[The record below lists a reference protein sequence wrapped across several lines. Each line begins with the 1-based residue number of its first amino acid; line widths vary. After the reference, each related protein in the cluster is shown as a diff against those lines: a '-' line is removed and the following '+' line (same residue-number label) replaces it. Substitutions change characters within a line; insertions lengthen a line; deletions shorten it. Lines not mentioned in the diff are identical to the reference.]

1 MKRIKFREALSTTC
15 WYSTLDKT
23 GIEFLDIRFDEF
35 IIDINCDTDIGCSG
49 HRFIDADEASKTKAA
64 QDQTTIV
71 FNKVM
76 NAFARNMMGAG
87 ADEAINRKRRE
98 AQAMCN
104 CNTNPDVTKEGPRGV
119 INMATSYSPEKQ
131 YTEVPEL
138 GMEAIE
144 VCEEDVSI
152 PSPYGNGAAAG
163 IPQPIITTGMIA
175 FLYIFLR

>member
-1 MKRIKFREALSTTC
+1 M
-15 WYSTLDKT
+15 DKT
-23 GIEFLDIRFDEF
+23 GIEDLNVDFNKF

-49 HRFIDADEASKTKAA
+49 QRFVDAHEASKTKAA

-71 FNKVM
+71 FNKMM

-104 CNTNPDVTKEGPRGV
+104 CNTNPDVTREGPRGV
-119 INMATSYSPEKQ
+119 IDMATSYSPEKQ
-131 YTEVPEL
+131 YTENL
-138 GMEAIE
+138 TSGLDAIE

-163 IPQPIITTGMIA
+163 IPQPIITTGLIA
-175 FLYIFLR
+175 FLYIFLS